1 MTHSGYAEHPCNPVG
16 FLLSSVREGRYGVT
30 VALLTH
36 RLYPKR
42 SPSSPQCSAS
52 LPRFPP
58 SRPLG
63 EDPDYKDTLRRCL
76 CNSCLEERCVSTNLL
91 HFEFLHFRL
100 VSSAV
105 ISFRV
110 SAMSSLSV
118 KVYSHRHV
126 LSNSFAFKSSYF
138 HSGMPSL
145 PCRTTSRVPERT
157 TTSTLPLSVTP
168 SASSSA
174 LFSSLTLQHSRSAV
188 LSFQKQLLLS
198 PVNARI

>member
-1 MTHSGYAEHPCNPVG
+1 
-16 FLLSSVREGRYGVT
+16 
-30 VALLTH
+30 
-36 RLYPKR
+36 
-42 SPSSPQCSAS
+42 
-52 LPRFPP
+52 
-58 SRPLG
+58 
-63 EDPDYKDTLRRCL
+63 
-76 CNSCLEERCVSTNLL
+76 
-91 HFEFLHFRL
+91 
-100 VSSAV
+100 
-105 ISFRV
+105 
-110 SAMSSLSV
+110 MSSLSV

-145 PCRTTSRVPERT
+145 PCRTTSRVPEGT

-198 PVNARI
+198 RQSTPVFETFTSFMRTFAQFASEKRRRSSRAAPLVLASSSVEPNGQSASSLKLPLTSSDSISASGNSSRSKDPSLNRPRRSFCEMTLQSGPSAG